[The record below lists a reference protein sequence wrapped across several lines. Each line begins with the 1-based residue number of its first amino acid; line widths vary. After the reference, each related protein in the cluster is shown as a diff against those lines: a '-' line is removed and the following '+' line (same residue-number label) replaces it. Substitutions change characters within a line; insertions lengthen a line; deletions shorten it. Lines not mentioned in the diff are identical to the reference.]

1 MNEDLIPLLDKA
13 YFFLKFRPRSEKEVR
28 DYLYKKISNKL
39 WSREDAEKIIE
50 NLKGRGLIDD
60 AKFVDWFIRQ
70 RLALKPKGERVLRRE
85 LRQKGIEDELVDRYF
100 SKNSLNEEGL
110 ARQILEKRWPR
121 LIGLSKRKRFEKAA
135 RFLMSRGFSFDL
147 TKKTI
152 EDREKLE

>member
-1 MNEDLIPLLDKA
+1 M
-13 YFFLKFRPRSEKEVR
+13 
-28 DYLYKKISNKL
+28 
-39 WSREDAEKIIE
+39 
-50 NLKGRGLIDD
+50 
-60 AKFVDWFIRQ
+60 
-70 RLALKPKGERVLRRE
+70 RRE